1 MDSMLKTLSSKRT
14 PETHVCEQEI
24 KKLWESIEQSL
35 ERSGYARANREGVF
49 KYELF
54 PNRYTDY
61 LDLEKKTEEAKEKY
75 KHAQS
80 NEELFVN
87 LVGGVKEDPEY
98 AW

>member
-1 MDSMLKTLSSKRT
+1 MKTFSSKRL

-35 ERSGYARANREGVF
+35 VHSGYAKVNREGNL

-61 LDLEKKTEEAKEKY
+61 LDLEKK
-75 KHAQS
+75 S
-80 NEELFVN
+80 
-87 LVGGVKEDPEY
+87 
-98 AW
+98 